1 MAQTYFAITAPGLE
15 QPLLEELR
23 SLSVKKPELEQG
35 GVSFRATRKALYE
48 VLQQARQPNRLYLRV
63 DEFRARDVYELYR
76 KTARIDWSQ
85 WLPDGAQL
93 TLDATVTRSGLQG
106 SGQVQDRVF
115 DGVRDALMAKK
126 RKVERAAQWVEQG
139 KGHVRIIARMHEDRC
154 QLSLDMAGGRMYI
167 RGWRQQTGEAPL
179 RESFASALLWR
190 LGWTPGAA
198 LIDPMCGSGTFLIEA
213 ARRAAGAPPRA
224 WTRYGVFNLEGFDR
238 QLWAEVAASSPKAQ
252 QPSKGLLWGA
262 DQDEQVLK
270 VASLNARAACVEEA
284 LQMSAQEVSA
294 LSPPDGVSP
303 GFMICNPPYGLRLR
317 RARGA
322 DAPEQQLLEV
332 FARRFKGWR
341 LGLLVP
347 ADFTIAHEALEVQ
360 ELARFGQGGL
370 SVRFWGLQHKG

>member
-1 MAQTYFAITAPGLE
+1 MG
-15 QPLLEELR
+15 
-23 SLSVKKPELEQG
+23 VKKPELEQG
-35 GVSFRATRKALYE
+35 GVSFRATRKVLYE

-76 KTARIDWSQ
+76 KTSRIDWAQ
-85 WLPDGAQL
+85 WLPNNAQL

-126 RKVERAAQWVEQG
+126 RKIERAAQWVEQG

-154 QLSLDMAGGRMYI
+154 QLSLDVAGGRMYI

-179 RESFASALLWR
+179 RESFASSLLWR
-190 LGWTPGAA
+190 LGWRPGDA

-213 ARRAAGAPPRA
+213 ALRAACLPPRS

-238 QLWAEVAASSPKAQ
+238 PLWNEVAASTEAKTP
-252 QPSKGLLWGA
+252 GLLWGA

-284 LQMSAQEVSA
+284 LSLNNQAVSA
-294 LSPPDGVSP
+294 LAPPEGVAP
-303 GFMICNPPYGLRLR
+303 GVMICNPPYGLRLR

-332 FARRFKGWR
+332 FAQRFKGWR

-347 ADFTIAHEALEVQ
+347 ADFTIAHEALSVQ

-370 SVRFWGLQHKG
+370 SVRFWEVSHRS